1 MSPFPIRGRTR
12 SNPPPVTSEQLGN
25 GHKRM
30 SGDRRGHTTTPNQA
44 QLEAAG
50 WGKAHVRALSHGEG
64 SVSPAPAAQAWLSEP
79 NTISGW
85 SFAPGAW
92 LPLAASRQVNTAA
105 GFRHDIRHRYL
116 ITAGWFLRRA
126 AACAVNQGLTNTKTL
141 GFGVLNTQLWCFTTS
156 SAQKQPWKMGARAHH
171 APSPSAQPQPKSFSP
186 PRAPSRA
193 KAPR

>member
-12 SNPPPVTSEQLGN
+12 SNPPPVTSEQPGRRN
-25 GHKRM
+25 GHDRT

-64 SVSPAPAAQAWLSEP
+64 SVSPAPAAQAWLANP

-92 LPLAASRQVNTAA
+92 LPLAASRQVNATA

-116 ITAGWFLRRA
+116 ITAGCFLCHA
-126 AACAVNQGLTNTKTL
+126 AACAVNPGLDQRENT
-141 GFGVLNTQLWCFTTS
+141 GFWCFKHPVVVFYHQFCPETAMEDVGPGT
-156 SAQKQPWKMGARAHH
+156 
-171 APSPSAQPQPKSFSP
+171 
-186 PRAPSRA
+186 PRVLP
-193 KAPR
+193 

>member
-1 MSPFPIRGRTR
+1 MGKDLFH
-12 SNPPPVTSEQLGN
+12 QL
-25 GHKRM
+25 
-30 SGDRRGHTTTPNQA
+30 
-44 QLEAAG
+44 L
-50 WGKAHVRALSHGEG
+50 
-64 SVSPAPAAQAWLSEP
+64 AAQAWLSEP

-126 AACAVNQGLTNTKTL
+126 AACAVNQGLTNMKTL

-156 SAQKQPWKMGARAHH
+156 SAQKQPWKMRERAHH
-171 APSPSAQPQPKSFSP
+171 APSPSAQTQPKSFSP

-193 KAPR
+193 KAPC